1 MVNVFASTKN
11 KTSSRGILNMD
22 EEESFLIDE
31 ENFWIDNQLDKII
44 SSTTHTLMNVAHT
57 KYQDELL
64 NETITKL
71 MEAQSSFIKYV
82 KDTKQTQK
90 ANA

>member
-1 MVNVFASTKN
+1 MENVFASMKN
-11 KTSSRGILNMD
+11 RTISQGILNMD

-44 SSTTHTLMNVAHT
+44 SSITHTLMNVAHT

-71 MEAQSSFIKYV
+71 MEAQISFNKYV
-82 KDTKQTQK
+82 IDTK
-90 ANA
+90 